1 VTGESALVDDRNPR
15 ETLAWGAA
23 ILVLGIALVGVG
35 VDKAGAAP
43 VLAGLLLTI
52 FGIHTYGRLGP
63 DGDAAGEPSQAL
75 RGAALA
81 WGLGS
86 TNVWRGGLVAVA
98 GCAVVAGTTPE
109 GIAAVTSYGAILA
122 GGLVLVRGW
131 RSRAAEKEAA
141 SRASKPSRKK
151 RPKLEKRRRLDKSP
165 PP

>member
-1 VTGESALVDDRNPR
+1 MRESAFGEDRAPR

-63 DGDAAGEPSQAL
+63 EGDAAEA
-75 RGAALA
+75 R
-81 WGLGS
+81 GLGS

-98 GCAVVAGTTPE
+98 GAAVVAGAAPE
-109 GIAAVTSYGAILA
+109 GIAAVTAYGAILA
-122 GGLVLVRGW
+122 GGLVLAQGW
-131 RSRAAEKEAA
+131 RSRAAEKEVA
-141 SRASKPSRKK
+141 SRAAKPGRKK
-151 RPKLEKRRRLDKSP
+151 RTKVEKRRRLDKSP

>member
-1 VTGESALVDDRNPR
+1 MEESAVIDDRRPR
-15 ETLAWGAA
+15 ETLAWGGA

-52 FGIHTYGRLGP
+52 LGIHTYGRLGP
-63 DGDAAGEPSQAL
+63 EGDDAGEP
-75 RGAALA
+75 
-81 WGLGS
+81 WGLGW
-86 TNVWRGGLVAVA
+86 TNIWRGGLVAIA
-98 GCAVVAGTTPE
+98 GAAVVAGAAPE
-109 GIAAVTSYGAILA
+109 GTAAVTAYGAILA
-122 GGLVLVRGW
+122 GGLVLAQGW

-151 RPKLEKRRRLDKSP
+151 RKVEKRQRLDKSP